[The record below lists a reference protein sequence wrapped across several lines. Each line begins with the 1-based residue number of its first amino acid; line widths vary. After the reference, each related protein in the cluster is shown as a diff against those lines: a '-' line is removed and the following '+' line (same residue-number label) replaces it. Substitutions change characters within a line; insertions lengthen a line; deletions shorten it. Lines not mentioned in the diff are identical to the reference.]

1 MNRGSKVS
9 YVFPIYNEAGNIQL
23 LYETVAEV
31 VRQTPYVTELVFV
44 NDGSVDESLAML
56 RDIAATDDRVVV
68 VDFAR
73 NYGHQMAVTA
83 GLEAATGDAV
93 IVMDS
98 DMQDPPAVS
107 IELLEHWEEGWDVV
121 YAQRRTRKDTPFKK
135 VTAFVFYKVLRK
147 VSEVDI
153 PANTGDF
160 RLLDRRVVDE
170 LAKYKE
176 RDRFLRGLVSY
187 VGFTQIAV
195 QFDRDERFSGTS
207 GYPLKKMVTFAA
219 DGILGFSTYP
229 LMLIS
234 RMGFGAAA
242 LSVLGIFYVLTVKIF
257 FPGVVVAG
265 WTFIVLSILFMGGL
279 QLIMLGILGG
289 YIGRIYR
296 QVQGRPL
303 YAVKAIYQSGSE
315 RTKTRSNFES
325 RL

>member
-229 LMLIS
+229 LKLIS